1 MLRKLSIVVR
11 ILIAAAGVAYIVYSI
26 NWRDVTDAQ
35 AAVQEPGVWTM
46 LRGANVLLLVIG
58 LFIMVIVYPLQALR
72 WWLLMGARR
81 IDAGYGRALRLYMV
95 GSFFNFCMP
104 GTTGGDVVKG
114 YYAARH
120 SDRRTDALMSILFD
134 RITGMIGLF
143 LFAGVVAL
151 VMLDHPLVR
160 KLAMCSWAALLVV
173 VVGYGCYSSRL
184 LRRLLHIE
192 KTRNWPVI
200 GKFVAIIDDAALAY
214 RDHLGSVGVA
224 IMISALAH
232 FLLALALALAGLALG
247 VSAPIQLLMGI
258 NPAIVF
264 VGALPI
270 SYQGVGV
277 QEGVAQAMIAD
288 HATMNQI
295 VGMLMFFRLYMLVYA
310 LCGSLFLI
318 GGDIHMRPPSESN

>member
-11 ILIAAAGVAYIVYSI
+11 ILIAAAGVAYIVYSV

-35 AAVQEPGVWTM
+35 AAVQEPGVLTM
-46 LRGANVLLLVIG
+46 LRGANVMLLVIG
-58 LFIMVIVYPLQALR
+58 LFIMAIVYPLQVLR

-81 IDAGYGRALRLYMV
+81 IDTGYGRALRLYMV

-173 VVGYGCYSSRL
+173 IVGYGCYSSRL
-184 LRRLLHIE
+184 LRQLLHIE

-214 RDHLGSVGVA
+214 RDHLGTVGLA
-224 IMISALAH
+224 IMISAMAH
-232 FLLALALALAGLALG
+232 FLLALALTLAGSALKI
-247 VSAPIQLLMGI
+247 SELIQLLCAS
-258 NPAIVF
+258 PFIVF

-277 QEGVAQAMIAD
+277 QEGVAQAMIGG